1 MKKTTAPEALAKVEQ
16 IASAYK
22 GRADMLI
29 QVLKDIQAVTN
40 NTLNEDAAYLI
51 ANILGVPL
59 VRVYEV
65 ATFYAFFG
73 MKQRGQYVIRM
84 CKSAPCHV
92 KGAKEVLAAFE
103 TELGMKKG
111 GTTQDGMFT
120 LETCE
125 CLGICDQAPAALINE
140 KVYGNLT
147 PEKVK
152 AVIADYRK
160 GGCK

>member
-1 MKKTTAPEALAKVEQ
+1 MKKTTSPEILAKVEQ

-22 GRADMLI
+22 GNEDKLI

-40 NTLNEDAAYLI
+40 NTLNEDAAVLI
-51 ANILGVPL
+51 ANIIGVPL
-59 VRVYEV
+59 VRIYEV

-73 MKQRGQYVIRM
+73 MKQRGKYVVRL

-92 KGAKEVLAAFE
+92 KGAEEVLTAFE
-103 TELGMKKG
+103 KELGIKTG
-111 GTTQDGMFT
+111 ETTADGMFT

-140 KVYGNLT
+140 KVYGNLA
-147 PEKVK
+147 PAKVK
-152 AVIADYRK
+152 AVINEYQK